1 MTAMGLHDPFAAFL
15 EIRTPSAGK
24 PSSRSTR
31 RGSLS
36 MQERLEGLRGLCS
49 PKDFPQEDRVL
60 EVDRLDAKAMDADLE
75 ESPFVSY
82 LRLRPPKPVEEKP
95 EPPLEQNLREDVL
108 KTKKQ
113 LLEVALRMEM
123 LASDPETAE
132 ETALRL
138 RRLRK
143 AQRYLL
149 QPERAVEALSGS
161 EDEEMTVQTKI
172 VAASPSHAKKAAQSE
187 ELSLSQR
194 RWSVGMVRRQPPPDI
209 STPTP
214 SRPSTVYKDE
224 LRLPSP
230 MKGSK
235 CKPQT
240 ASTRPS
246 APQLP
251 SVPLCKQ
258 KPTYTTWEGDLVVDD
273 VSNVPLTGWFYK
285 TRSWNIHILRKDL
298 QAERRIPDMAGGGVV
313 FGNGTMPL
321 FSGSHLLNTGYFY
334 AFQVDAVDD
343 QHFPL
348 AEVRDMS
355 LGFGVSFL
363 PGGHRLCKKPMYAY
377 EIPGSILIGYG
388 MHVVD
393 GGEWCTQKAW
403 DPKALEV
410 NDVVGLLVN
419 PHGDLVVYVNEVQV
433 LRVASSL
440 TEGNRKEPHPR
451 RKALGPR
458 RTLFPVVDLHGRV
471 TKVTMLPT
479 KSPPNVGLQARN
491 NTHEKNLNPLGFK
504 GKKMLPVPGRTLP
517 GLGKALGEVD
527 DSMPGFKEF

>member
-1 MTAMGLHDPFAAFL
+1 
-15 EIRTPSAGK
+15 
-24 PSSRSTR
+24 
-31 RGSLS
+31 
-36 MQERLEGLRGLCS
+36 
-49 PKDFPQEDRVL
+49 
-60 EVDRLDAKAMDADLE
+60 
-75 ESPFVSY
+75 
-82 LRLRPPKPVEEKP
+82 
-95 EPPLEQNLREDVL
+95 
-108 KTKKQ
+108 
-113 LLEVALRMEM
+113 
-123 LASDPETAE
+123 
-132 ETALRL
+132 
-138 RRLRK
+138 
-143 AQRYLL
+143 
-149 QPERAVEALSGS
+149 
-161 EDEEMTVQTKI
+161 MTVQTKI

-230 MKGSK
+230 MKVCPTAPVGAAVQAEAHVHDLGGGSGGGR
-235 CKPQT
+235 CQQ
-240 ASTRPS
+240 R
-246 APQLP
+246 AP
-251 SVPLCKQ
+251 
-258 KPTYTTWEGDLVVDD
+258 DRLVLQDED
-273 VSNVPLTGWFYK
+273 
-285 TRSWNIHILRKDL
+285 SWNIHILRKDL